1 MSATLPSAPRLIH
14 ATCISLAGYGVML
27 LGPSR
32 SGKSDL
38 AYRLMCG
45 ADAARLICDDQTL
58 VTVEDG
64 ILMARAPENL
74 RGLIELRGL
83 GLLAVPCMTASA
95 LHLAVRLVPRD
106 DVPRIAEPA
115 HFSLCGIDLPLI
127 ALHAFDATCGLKI
140 SVAVRTLPDQ
150 GFPGDDGIMRQP

>member
-1 MSATLPSAPRLIH
+1 MSDAAPRLIH
-14 ATCISLAGYGVML
+14 ATCISVAGRGVLL

-38 AYRLMCG
+38 AYRMMCG
-45 ADAARLICDDQTL
+45 AEAAKLVCDDQTL

-64 ILMARAPENL
+64 KLTAHGPENL

-83 GLLAVPCMTASA
+83 GLLTVPYMTVSQ
-95 LHLAVRLVPRD
+95 LHLAVRLVARD
-106 DVPRIAEPA
+106 DVPRIAELA
-115 HFSLCGIDLPLI
+115 HFSLYGVDLPQI
-127 ALHAFDATCGLKI
+127 SLHAFDAACGLKL

-150 GFPGDDGIMRQP
+150 GFPGDDGIIRQPC

>member
-1 MSATLPSAPRLIH
+1 
-14 ATCISLAGYGVML
+14 ML

-38 AYRLMCG
+38 AYRMMCG
-45 ADAARLICDDQTL
+45 PEAAKLISDDQTL
-58 VTVEDG
+58 VSVEDG
-64 ILMARAPENL
+64 CLTARAPENL

-83 GLLAVPCMTASA
+83 GLLAVPSVTVSR
-95 LHLAVRLVPRD
+95 LHLTVRLVARD

-127 ALHAFDATCGLKI
+127 ALHAFDATCGLKL
-140 SVAVRTLPDQ
+140 SVAVRTVPDQ
-150 GFPGDDGIMRQP
+150 GFPGDDGIIRQP